1 MAEESKP
8 GATVTQ
14 VPARLIRSK
23 DFRVVFSNTFRF
35 RVGQA
40 DIGIAFGYQ
49 SEIPGPGGQEQT
61 ILTDEVEV
69 VLTPMMLKLFQLA
82 ISDNIETLET
92 VLGKPIEIPQS
103 ILDGLANREQ
113 KRKRSWLLNSKVPL
127 REVTKLAVL
136 RPQTR
141 QPTTRSGRK
150 SPLTNEA
157 AN

>member
-103 ILDGLANREQ
+103 ILDGLAEQ
-113 KRKRSWLLNSKVPL
+113 RAKAKAELAAQLQGSAPRSDEA
-127 REVTKLAVL
+127 RRAA
-136 RPQTR
+136 
-141 QPTTRSGRK
+141 
-150 SPLTNEA
+150 A
-157 AN
+157 ANKAAHDKEWTEIPPDK